1 MLPLYNDAHA
11 PKEDGAMTLS
21 RRRFLSH
28 SAAVTAG
35 FAGLRAFTSDAANS
49 ALATQSEQ
57 VGFGPLIEDPARM
70 IDLPAGF
77 SYHIISRQGETMDD
91 GFFVP
96 GRHDGMGAFPG
107 PDGTTVLVRN
117 HEIKGSYNN
126 VSAYG
131 PGLEMLKRIPKGM
144 VYDAGYGQT
153 PLCGGTTTIVY
164 DTKQKKVVRH
174 FLSLA
179 GTEYNCAGG
188 PTPWNTWI
196 SCEESVSPKD
206 NKHEQYHGY
215 NFEVPATGAVGL
227 TRPVPLKAM
236 GRFNHE
242 AIAVDPQSGIVYQT
256 EDRQDGVLY
265 RFLPQRPGKLSEGGK
280 LQVLVVTGRPS
291 LDMRNW
297 QAVKTDELQSGG
309 ADDAAFDVPD
319 KQSETIPVG
328 KPLAVHWQDIDEV
341 DTPDDTLRYRAF
353 DAGAARFAR
362 NEGMWY
368 GNDAVYFASTS
379 GGHNAK
385 GQIWRYNP
393 SKHEGS
399 ADEAKSPATLELFI
413 EPNDESVLQFADNL
427 CVADFGDVIVCE
439 DGGPV
444 NHVLGVTPQGQV
456 YKLARNRMNDKE
468 FAGSC
473 FSPDGST
480 LFVNIQ
486 TPGLTLAITGP
497 WAV

>member
-1 MLPLYNDAHA
+1 
-11 PKEDGAMTLS
+11 MTIS

-28 SAAVTAG
+28 TAAVTAG
-35 FAGLRAFTSDAANS
+35 FAGLRSFTAYGPGS
-49 ALATQSEQ
+49 ALAMPTDRA
-57 VGFGPLIEDPARM
+57 GFGPLVEDPHNK

-77 SYHIISRQGETMDD
+77 SYRIISQKGETMDD

-96 GRHDGMGAFPG
+96 GRHDGMGAFAG
-107 PDGTTVLVRN
+107 PDGTTILVRN
-117 HEIKGSYNN
+117 HEIKGSYNK

-131 PGLEMLKRIPKGM
+131 PGLEMFQTLPEGM
-144 VYDAGYGQT
+144 AYDLGYGKT
-153 PLCGGTTTIVY
+153 PACGGTTTIVY
-164 DTKQKKVVRH
+164 DTKQQKVLRH

-188 PTPWNTWI
+188 PTPWGSWI
-196 SCEESVSPKD
+196 TCEESVSKKD
-206 NKHEQYHGY
+206 DKREQYHGY
-215 NFEVPATGAVGL
+215 NFEVPASAEVGL
-227 TRPVPLKAM
+227 AEPVPLKAM

-242 AIAVDPQSGIVYQT
+242 AIAVDPKSGIVYQT

-265 RFLPQRPGKLSEGGK
+265 RFIPNVPGKLREGGR

-297 QAVKTDELQSGG
+297 EAVETEKLESGG
-309 ADDAAFDVPD
+309 CDNAGFNVPD
-319 KQSETIPVG
+319 TPHEPIPVG
-328 KPLAVHWQDIDEV
+328 EPMAVHWIDIDEV
-341 DTPDDTLRYRAF
+341 DTPEDKLRYRAF

-385 GQIWRYNP
+385 GQIWRYTP
-393 SKHEGS
+393 SQHEG
-399 ADEAKSPATLELFI
+399 AAEEAKSPATLELFI

-427 CVADFGDVIVCE
+427 CVSDFGDVIVCE

-456 YKLARNRMNDKE
+456 YKFARNRMNDKE

-497 WAV
+497 WAG